1 MFTSDLNDSLNR
13 PLPNDPTLPRP
24 SKTSTRE
31 STSSARGCYKFWNE
45 SARVLSQKLS
55 YTTAIGCTG
64 SPSSSSDGSFDRL
77 AQGSWFTA
85 RIHHLADPTGVPEG
99 SAIPHSLWPEAMA
112 RIQQIAAREESEL
125 LKKQKAAEVRKNK
138 PPTEKQLQAKQKR
151 ADEMA
156 RQRAERAEKD
166 RLDIEAGRKKPP
178 RLRKKNPLIGS
189 TLSEK
194 TNQQVDKKRKWK
206 RFKTEEEAAAH
217 EEKKRHKKESPA
229 ERARY
234 VRLYLDARQ
243 KKKLRKWFGVFRWT
257 YNQCVNAW
265 TINQD
270 TSLQTLCERF
280 VNNDSPE
287 LPPWALKV
295 PYNLRSGAVREF
307 KASIKGDF
315 AGREK
320 RMDDGGNEEETK
332 MFTKRLRKK
341 SRDESIP
348 LLSRYYTK
356 GRPYGTCWKDLRPLS
371 SRISRRKGGQTLKDI
386 PPNILYDS
394 RLIRKHDQFFI
405 SVSLPR
411 AHRTGLW
418 RGKKIKRPDGWLD
431 NQEPA
436 VYHDDN
442 PASSSVLLPPPSE
455 RIVAID
461 PGVRTFATLYDPSGQ
476 LIEWGRGDIGCIQ
489 RICYHMDRLQS
500 RMQQVNSRR
509 RRRMKVAWYRM
520 QWRIKNLVAELH
532 HKLAKFLMESYNIIL
547 LPNFET
553 SQMVKR
559 GRRRIRSRTA
569 RQMMCWSHYKFK
581 QRLLDKAQERP
592 WVRLIICREDYTSK
606 TCGACGWIHWNL
618 GGSKEFRC
626 PRCQYHVDRDL
637 NGARNILI
645 RWLTCQRDFDE
656 PHIRKE
662 GKEEGKNRRKK
673 KETS

>member
-1 MFTSDLNDSLNR
+1 
-13 PLPNDPTLPRP
+13 
-24 SKTSTRE
+24 
-31 STSSARGCYKFWNE
+31 
-45 SARVLSQKLS
+45 
-55 YTTAIGCTG
+55 
-64 SPSSSSDGSFDRL
+64 
-77 AQGSWFTA
+77 
-85 RIHHLADPTGVPEG
+85 
-99 SAIPHSLWPEAMA
+99 MA
-112 RIQQIAAREESEL
+112 CIQQIDTRKKSEL
-125 LKKQKAAEVRKNK
+125 LKKQKAAEARKNK
-138 PPTEKQLQAKQKR
+138 PPTEKQLDAKRKR
-151 ADEMA
+151 AEEMA
-156 RQRAERAEKD
+156 RQRAERAEND
-166 RLDIEAGRKKPP
+166 RQDIEAGRKKPP
-178 RLRKKNPLIGS
+178 RLRKKNPLVCSNQLDAVGEHVN
-189 TLSEK
+189 EK
-194 TNQQVDKKRKWK
+194 KKRK
-206 RFKTEEEAAAH
+206 RFKTDEEAASH

-234 VRLYLDARQ
+234 VRLYLDSRQ
-243 KKKLRKWFGVFRWT
+243 KKKLRKWFGTFRWT

-265 TINQD
+265 LTNQD
-270 TSLQTLCERF
+270 TSLEALRERF
-280 VNNDSPE
+280 LNNNSLE
-287 LPPWALKV
+287 LPSWASKV
-295 PYNLRSGAVREF
+295 PYNLRNEAVREF

-356 GRPYGTCWKDLRPLS
+356 GQPYGSCWKDLRPLS
-371 SRISRRKGGQTLKDI
+371 TKTSRRKEGQQRHEI
-386 PPNILYDS
+386 PPNVLYDS

-418 RGKKIKRPDGWLD
+418 RGKRVKRPDSWLD

-436 VYHDDN
+436 VYHDDDN
-442 PASSSVLLPPPSE
+442 PASSSSVSILPPPSE

-489 RICYHMDRLQS
+489 RICHHMDHLQS

-509 RRRMKVAWYRM
+509 RQRIKVAWYRM

-532 HKLAKFLMESYNIIL
+532 HKLTKFLVESYNIIL
-547 LPNFET
+547 LPKFET

-559 GRRRIRSRTA
+559 GRRRIRSRIV

-592 WVRLIICREDYTSK
+592 WVRVIICREDYTSK
-606 TCGACGWIHWNL
+606 TCGLCGSIHWNL

-626 PRCQYHVDRDL
+626 PRCPYWVDRDL

-656 PHIRKE
+656 PQIRKE
-662 GKEEGKNRRKK
+662 GKEVRTNRRKK